1 MAISKAKETVI
12 EVKPVEI
19 CKAKIRIRGT
29 APMIVHAWSHKAKQE
44 MLDKQMGK
52 TKTKTK
58 DAKNPVEDFIESAYW
73 IDGKPSEYTEAAFED
88 AVANG
93 ARWGFPVTAIKQ
105 AAATSSSRNDLGI
118 PMTKIRG
125 AFFIDGE
132 GPDLLGEIKGCVPHI
147 REDMVRVGGMT
158 KTADIRFRAQF
169 DDWYMD
175 LTISY
180 NKNGPISLEQIVN
193 LINLGG
199 FTCGIGEWRPEKDGS
214 FGTYQV
220 DTITAAEG

>member
-1 MAISKAKETVI
+1 MTTNGKIAVI

-19 CKAKIRIRGT
+19 QRTVIRIRGT
-29 APMIVHAWSHKAKQE
+29 SPLIVHAWSHKAKQE

-52 TKTKTK
+52 TKTKSK
-58 DAKNPVEDFIESAYW
+58 DAKDPVMDFCESLYW
-73 IDGKPSEYTEAAFED
+73 MAGKPSEYTEEAFEA

-105 AAATSSSRNDLGI
+105 AAATASNRNELGI

-125 AFFIDGE
+125 AFFIEGD
-132 GPDLLGEIKGCVPHI
+132 GPDMLAEIKGSVPHI

-158 KTADIRFRAQF
+158 KTADIRFRSQF
-169 DDWYMD
+169 DEWYMD
-175 LTISY
+175 LTVQY

-199 FTCGIGEWRPEKDGS
+199 FTCGLGEWRPEKDGS
-214 FGTYQV
+214 FGMYRVETV
-220 DTITAAEG
+220 EG